1 MSDLI
6 IVKSGVNVN
15 ADVRDRWRKEILK
28 MKETGVIV
36 LPWFLDVVVV
46 PDDVEVQIIDPK
58 SSCVLEEGFECQTPD
73 QNGLN

>member
-58 SSCVLEEGFECQTPD
+58 SSCVLEEDFECQTPD
-73 QNGLN
+73 QN